1 MTQTTLIPGKPVLPA
16 AGEDAGWGRLI
27 GASCALA
34 AAELA
39 QQLAGDSA
47 RPLLLLA
54 EDPRHADQLEAEVRF
69 FSGDRFPVRHFVDWE
84 TLPWDS
90 FSPHQDIISQRL
102 GVLAEMPT
110 MREGVLIATAA
121 VLHQRLPPVDYVA
134 ARSLSL
140 QAGRSLQREPFT
152 QSLVAAGYL
161 RVPQVSE
168 HGEFA
173 VRGSLIDV
181 FPMGSDAPVRI
192 DFFDDDIESLRYFSP
207 ENQRSGEKVDAVRV
221 LPAREIPLDKD
232 GIAAFRHG
240 YRERFEGQPGKS
252 RVYRDVSDG
261 IAHGGIEYYLPLFF
275 ERTASLLDYLPAD
288 SVILKPDSLDSLLS
302 QFVAELAERFAM
314 CSLDPERPI
323 LSADETF
330 FAPETIVARLAG
342 FSNIRYSPQSLA
354 GRTVNHDTRLPP
366 AMKIEARYEDAAA
379 ALMQFLQTFDGRV
392 LFSTDSPGRR
402 EQLHE
407 LLSGRGLDLA
417 RIDSWPQFR
426 DDSHRI
432 GVAVAP
438 IEDGVL
444 LPAAK
449 TAIVSEQ
456 QLFGARTRTR
466 RRRRRS
472 DRDPESIIRQLNDL
486 EAGSPVVHAEY
497 GVGRYLGLV
506 TLETGG
512 IKAEFL
518 HLEYA
523 DGDKLYVPVHALELF
538 SRYTGASPDNA
549 PLHRLGSDQWEKARK
564 RAIKK
569 IRDVAAE
576 LLDIYARRAARPGH
590 RFHWSESDYRSFESG
605 FPFELTEDQAH
616 TIDDV
621 LKDLASDQPMDR
633 VVCGDVGFGKTE
645 VALRASFAAVHGGK
659 QVAVLVP
666 TTLLAQQHG
675 QNFRDRFA
683 DWPVRVEILSRFQSA
698 KQVKEIVGGLR
709 SGSVDIVIGT
719 HRLLAH
725 TRDFHDIGLVIVDEE
740 HRFGVRHKEA
750 IKSLRSDI
758 DVLTLTATP
767 IPRTLNMALGGIRE
781 MSLITTPPA
790 ERLAVKTFVSEWN
803 DVVIREAC
811 LREIK
816 RGGQVYFIHNRVED
830 IHRVEHQLQKL
841 VPEANI
847 RVGHGQMRERELEQ
861 VMLDFYHRRFNV
873 LLCTTIVESGLDV
886 PTANTIIIN
895 RADRFG
901 LAQLHQLRGRVGRS
915 HHRAYAYLVAPPKA
929 SMTADAVK
937 RLEAIDSLE
946 DLGSGFTLATH
957 DLEIRGA
964 GELLGDTQSGQI
976 QEIGFSLYT
985 ELLGR
990 AVDSL
995 RAGREPDLDT
1005 PLDAGVDINLH
1016 VRALLPDDYVP
1027 DVHLRLMLYK
1037 RLSAAADDAELRELQ
1052 VELIDRFGLLPD
1064 ATKNLVRLYGIK
1076 KSAAALGIEKIDAAT
1091 GGGYVVFGADSRI
1104 DPVALVQLVQNDGS
1118 RYRLQ
1123 GSHRLQ
1129 ISDDLA
1135 DIEKRFR
1142 TVEDLMRRLAVK
1154 ENQQDEP
1161 LHE

>member
-1 MTQTTLIPGKPVLPA
+1 MSKSILIPQRPQIPA
-16 AGEDAGWGRLI
+16 AGKSTAWGRLI
-27 GASCALA
+27 GASASLA

-39 QQLAGDSA
+39 EYLRAETT

-54 EDPRHADQLEAEVRF
+54 EDPRHADQLEAEIRF
-69 FSGDRFPVRHFVDWE
+69 FASDSVAVEHFVEWE

-102 GVLAEMPT
+102 RVLSALPHMTSGVI
-110 MREGVLIATAA
+110 IAT
-121 VLHQRLPPVDYVA
+121 VGILHQRLPPLDYVA

-140 QAGRSLQREPFT
+140 VSGQELQREEFT
-152 QSLVAAGYL
+152 NNMVEAGYL

-173 VRGSLIDV
+173 VRGSLIDI
-181 FPMGSDAPVRI
+181 FPMGTERPIRI
-192 DFFDDDIESLRYFSP
+192 DFFDDDIESLRYFSA
-207 ENQRSGEKVDAVRV
+207 ETQLSGEKIDEVRI
-221 LPAREIPLDKD
+221 LPAREVPLDSD
-232 GIAAFRHG
+232 AVAAFRHS

-275 ERTASLLDYLPAD
+275 ESTAAFVDYLPDNCVVLA
-288 SVILKPDSLDSLLS
+288 PDSLDSLLE
-302 QFVAELAERFAM
+302 QFWAETRERFAM
-314 CSLDPERPI
+314 CSLDRERPV
-323 LSADETF
+323 LSAEETF
-330 FAPETIVARLAG
+330 RAPKEIAAQLKAK
-342 FSNIRYSPQSLA
+342 SCIRYSTQTQSGNA
-354 GRTVNHDTRLPP
+354 TNFETRLPP

-379 ALMQFLQTFDGRV
+379 SLRQFLQSFDGRV

-417 RIDSWPQFR
+417 RVDGWRQFVN
-426 DDSHRI
+426 DQHRV
-432 GVAVAP
+432 GVTIAP
-438 IEDGVL
+438 IDNGVL
-444 LPAAK
+444 LPGAK
-449 TAIVSEQ
+449 TAIISEQ
-456 QLFGARTRTR
+456 QLFGERTATR
-466 RRRRRS
+466 RRRKRS
-472 DRDPESIIRQLNDL
+472 DRDPETIIRQLNDL
-486 EAGSPVVHAEY
+486 QEGSPVVHAEF
-497 GVGRYLGLV
+497 GVGRYLGLI
-506 TLETGG
+506 TLEAGG

-523 DGDKLYVPVHALELF
+523 NKDKLYVPVHALELI
-538 SRYTGASPDNA
+538 SRYTGASADNA

-590 RFHWSESDYRSFESG
+590 RFHWPENEYRSFESG
-605 FPFELTEDQAH
+605 FPFELTEDQAQ
-616 TIDDV
+616 TIDEV
-621 LKDLASDQPMDR
+621 LKDLASAQPMDR

-645 VALRASFAAVHGGK
+645 VALRATFAAVHGGK

-675 QNFRDRFA
+675 QSFRDRFA
-683 DWPVRVEILSRFQSA
+683 DWPVRVEVLSRFQTA
-698 KQVKEIVGGLR
+698 KEVKDIVKGLQ
-709 SGSVDIVIGT
+709 SGNVDVVIGT
-719 HRLLAH
+719 HRLLGH
-725 TRDFHDIGLVIVDEE
+725 TKDFHDVGLVIVDEE

-750 IKSLRSDI
+750 IKSLRSEI

-767 IPRTLNMALGGIRE
+767 IPRTLNMAFGGIRE

-790 ERLAVKTFVSEWN
+790 DRLAVKTFVSEWN

-830 IHRVEHQLQKL
+830 IGRIEDQLKKL

-847 RVGHGQMRERELEQ
+847 RIGHGQMRERDLEQ

-873 LLCTTIVESGLDV
+873 LLCTTIVESGIDV

-915 HHRAYAYLVAPPKA
+915 HHRAYAYLVAPPKTA
-929 SMTADAVK
+929 MTADAVK

-946 DLGSGFTLATH
+946 DLGAGFTLATH

-995 RAGREPDLDT
+995 RAGREPDLEA
-1005 PLDAGVDINLH
+1005 PLDTGVDINLH
-1016 VRALLPDDYVP
+1016 VAALLPDDYVP

-1037 RLSAAADDAELRELQ
+1037 RISAAAGVEELRELQ
-1052 VELIDRFGLLPD
+1052 VELIDRFGLLPE
-1064 ATKNLVRLYGIK
+1064 ATKNLIRIAAIK
-1076 KSAAALGIEKIDAAT
+1076 KSALALGVEKIDAAER
-1091 GGGYVVFGADSRI
+1091 GGYLVFAAESHI
-1104 DPVALVQLVQNDGS
+1104 DPIALIQLVQNDS
-1118 RYRLQ
+1118 QRYRLR

-1129 ISDDLA
+1129 INDDLD
-1135 DIEKRFR
+1135 DIEMRFQMI
-1142 TVEDLMRRLAVK
+1142 ENLLQSLAVK
-1154 ENQQDEP
+1154 NS
-1161 LHE
+1161 

>member
-1 MTQTTLIPGKPVLPA
+1 MTNSILIPAKPPIPG
-16 AGEDAGWGRLI
+16 AGHSTSWGRLI
-27 GASCALA
+27 GASGSLA

-39 QQLAGDSA
+39 EFLLSSGE

-54 EDPRHADQLEAEVRF
+54 EDPKHADQLEAEVRF
-69 FSGDRFPVRHFVDWE
+69 FTGGRVPVEHFVEWE

-102 GVLAEMPT
+102 RVLSTLPRMSSGVI
-110 MREGVLIATAA
+110 IAT
-121 VLHQRLPPVDYVA
+121 VGILHQRLPPLDYVA
-134 ARSLSL
+134 ARSLAL
-140 QAGRSLQREPFT
+140 RSGQELPREPFT
-152 QSLVAAGYL
+152 NSLIEAGYL

-173 VRGSLIDV
+173 VRGSLIDI
-181 FPMGSDAPVRI
+181 FPMGTDAPIRI
-192 DFFDDDIESLRYFSP
+192 DFFDEDIESLRYFSP
-207 ENQRSGEKVDAVRV
+207 ETQLSGEKIDAVQI
-221 LPAREIPLDKD
+221 LPAREVPLDAD
-232 GIAAFRHG
+232 AVTAFRHS

-252 RVYRDVSDG
+252 RVYREISDG

-275 ERTASLLDYLPAD
+275 ESTASFIDYLPENC
-288 SVILKPDSLDSLLS
+288 VVLFPDSLESLLQ
-302 QFVAELAERFAM
+302 QFWGETEERFTM
-314 CSLDPERPI
+314 CSLDRERPI

-330 FAPETIVARLAG
+330 LNPEEISASLKV
-342 FSNIRYSPQSLA
+342 FSGIRYSAQTLS
-354 GRTVNHDTRLPP
+354 GDVINFETRLPP

-379 ALMQFLQTFDGRV
+379 ALVQFLQSFDGRV
-392 LFSTDSPGRR
+392 LFSTDSAGRR
-402 EQLHE
+402 EQLHD
-407 LLSGRGLDLA
+407 LLSGRGLDLG
-417 RIDSWPQFR
+417 RVDGWQEFR
-426 DDSHRI
+426 DDTHRI
-432 GVAVAP
+432 GVTVAP
-438 IEDGVL
+438 IDNGVL

-456 QLFGARTRTR
+456 QLFGERTKAR
-466 RRRRRS
+466 RRRKRN
-472 DRDPESIIRQLNDL
+472 DRDPETIIRQLNDL
-486 EAGSPVVHAEY
+486 EEGSPVVHAEY
-497 GVGRYLGLV
+497 GVGRYLGLI
-506 TLETGG
+506 TLEAGG

-518 HLEYA
+518 HLQYA
-523 DGDKLYVPVHALELF
+523 DSDKLYVPVHALELI

-576 LLDIYARRAARPGH
+576 LLDIYARRAARVGH
-590 RFHWSESDYRSFESG
+590 RFRWPENEYRSFESG
-605 FPFELTEDQAH
+605 FPFELTEDQAN
-616 TIDDV
+616 TIDEV
-621 LKDLASDQPMDR
+621 LEDLASDKPMDR

-645 VALRASFAAVHGGK
+645 VALRATFAAIHGGK

-675 QNFRDRFA
+675 QTFRDRFA
-683 DWPVRVEILSRFQSA
+683 DWPIRVEVLSRFQSA
-698 KQVKEIVGGLR
+698 KEVKDTVKGLQ
-709 SGSVDIVIGT
+709 SGAVDVVIGT
-719 HRLLAH
+719 HRLLGH
-725 TRDFHDIGLVIVDEE
+725 TKDFRDVGLVIIDEE
-740 HRFGVRHKEA
+740 HRFGVRHKES
-750 IKSLRSDI
+750 IKSLRSEIDI
-758 DVLTLTATP
+758 LTLTATP
-767 IPRTLNMALGGIRE
+767 IPRTLNMAFGGIRE

-790 ERLAVKTFVSEWN
+790 DRLAVKTFVSEWN

-816 RGGQVYFIHNRVED
+816 RGGQVYFIHNRVEN
-830 IHRVEHQLQKL
+830 IGRIEEQLKKL

-847 RVGHGQMRERELEQ
+847 RIGHGQMRERDLEQ

-873 LLCTTIVESGLDV
+873 LLCTTIVESGIDV

-976 QEIGFSLYT
+976 TEIGFSLYT

-990 AVDSL
+990 AVESL
-995 RAGREPDLDT
+995 KAGKEPDLDA
-1005 PLDAGVDINLH
+1005 PLDTGVDINLH
-1016 VRALLPDDYVP
+1016 VPALLPDDYVP

-1037 RLSAAADDAELRELQ
+1037 RISAAENAEELRELQ
-1052 VELIDRFGLLPD
+1052 VELIDRFGLLPE
-1064 ATKNLVRLYGIK
+1064 ATKNLVRIAAIK
-1076 KSAAALGIEKIDAAT
+1076 KSALPLGVEKIDAADR
-1091 GGGYVVFGADSRI
+1091 GGYLVFAAESHI
-1104 DPVALVQLVQNDGS
+1104 DPVALVQLVQNDS
-1118 RYRLQ
+1118 RHYRLQ

-1129 ISDDLA
+1129 ITDDLS
-1135 DIEKRFR
+1135 DIDKRFR
-1142 TVEDLMRRLAVK
+1142 TIEKLLRTLTIK
-1154 ENQQDEP
+1154 QS
-1161 LHE
+1161 